1 MQKSHQTLFRK
12 YRPQTFQSVV
22 GQISIIQT
30 LKNALKYD
38 KASHSY
44 LFCGPRGVGK
54 TTLARIFA
62 KALNC
67 KNLNEDMEPCNK
79 CGSCLEITGGQS
91 LDIIEIDGASNR
103 GIDDIRQI
111 NDTACYSPSSGK
123 YKIYIIDEVHMLT
136 KEAFNALLKT
146 LEEPPSQV
154 KFFFATTE
162 PHKVLPTIVSRCQRF
177 DLKRITQSQIIDKLL
192 TIATSL
198 NRNVTQDAFEMIAH
212 HADGSLRDAE
222 SIFEQILCFEGGDIH
237 AETVNQ
243 CLGLL
248 PKDKLF
254 DLDQA
259 VAKNDFRFAFELS
272 EEVFNKGINPQYFF
286 DELLEHFRNLLVW
299 KQFSANG
306 SKIYESSAK
315 IYSLE
320 QLLFIV
326 DYLLNTARNL
336 IKSSFKKVTLEMIL
350 LKIIQTSHTLSL
362 SSLFQRLLEIE
373 KRLPQEKTD
382 PAQQESREP
391 QKKLTEPELKQCPPN
406 DEEEMLCQG
415 EESLVDVPF
424 DYAAKPKEADH
435 TTLEQKK
442 EPTLKQCSPNDA
454 EEMLCQGEESLVD
467 VPFDYTAKPKEAD
480 HTTLEQ
486 KKEPTLKQ
494 CSPNDEEEMLCQGE
508 ESLVDVPFDYAAKP
522 KAETELQQSFSR
534 FETLM
539 RFASVEL
546 EGSLNIEK
554 KEFNNG

>member
-1 MQKSHQTLFRK
+1 MQKNHQTLFRK
-12 YRPQTFQSVV
+12 YRPQTFQNVV
-22 GQISIIQT
+22 GQSPIVQT
-30 LKNALKYD
+30 LKNALKHD

-67 KNLNEDMEPCNK
+67 KNLSNDLEPCNE
-79 CGSCLEITGGQS
+79 CGSCLEITRGQS

-111 NDTACYSPSSGK
+111 NDTACYSPTSGK

-177 DLKRITQSQIIDKLL
+177 DLKRMTLGQIAAKLQA
-192 TIATSL
+192 IAAHM
-198 NRNVTQDAFEMIAH
+198 NREVSNEALEMIAH
-212 HADGSLRDAE
+212 YADGSMRDAE
-222 SIFEQILCFEGGDIH
+222 SIFEQILCFEENAISP
-237 AETVNQ
+237 ETVNQ

-259 VAKNDFRFAFELS
+259 VSQNNPRFAFELAR
-272 EEVFNKGINPQYFF
+272 EIFTRGINPQYFF
-286 DELLEHFRNLLVW
+286 DELLEHFRNLLIS
-299 KQFSANG
+299 KQFPKNSH
-306 SKIYESSAK
+306 KIYESSAK
-315 IYSLE
+315 IYSLD
-320 QLLFIV
+320 QLLFII
-326 DYLLNTARNL
+326 DYLLYTARSL

-350 LKIIQTSHTLSL
+350 LKIIQSSQTLSL

-373 KRLPQEKTD
+373 KKLDQGAYQEQEAIK
-382 PAQQESREP
+382 PAQPKIVPPEV
-391 QKKLTEPELKQCPPN
+391 KIPELKKEPGLEPCLPENTKDIKDQKKT
-406 DEEEMLCQG
+406 
-415 EESLVDVPF
+415 SLENVPF
-424 DYAAKPKEADH
+424 DFSTKQQPPRESKP
-435 TTLEQKK
+435 
-442 EPTLKQCSPNDA
+442 
-454 EEMLCQGEESLVD
+454 
-467 VPFDYTAKPKEAD
+467 
-480 HTTLEQ
+480 
-486 KKEPTLKQ
+486 
-494 CSPNDEEEMLCQGE
+494 
-508 ESLVDVPFDYAAKP
+508 
-522 KAETELQQSFSR
+522 SFSR

-539 RFASVEL
+539 RFAAVEL

-554 KEFNNG
+554 KELNNG